1 MDIAVTMV
9 DHHVWLV
16 GELIDRAEQHER
28 MIEELAEPPGTFLGD
43 QTVRT
48 VLNLLVSDLERWL
61 DALDG
66 AEPAAPDLG
75 ATPADLRKRHTEA
88 GPRFAGLVRQAVA
101 DGRADERFRDAAG
114 DACSYGGMVAQVLS
128 LGAHRRAL
136 AIGALTATEV
146 GDLRYGDP
154 MPYFTR

>member
-9 DHHVWLV
+9 EHHVWLV
-16 GELIDRAEQHER
+16 GELIERAEQHER
-28 MIEELAEPPGTFLGD
+28 MLAELAEPPGTFLGD

-48 VLNLLVSDLERWL
+48 VLHLLVGDLERWL
-61 DALDG
+61 EILDG
-66 AEPAAPDLG
+66 TEPVAPDLG
-75 ATPADLRKRHTEA
+75 ATPADLHKRHAEA
-88 GPRFAGLVRQAVA
+88 GPRFAEAVRRAVA

-114 DACSYGGMVAQVLS
+114 EECSVGGMVAQVLS